1 MKLKII
7 VAIGFIIFSLLT
19 VIFFL
24 FLRSKDQVKLTSTTL
39 PVKNATLVSPSPSP
53 IQFSFD
59 RSLSLEEEVDKLI
72 PEDFTNDFKQLKEQL

>member
-1 MKLKII
+1 MKFKII
-7 VAIGFIIFSLLT
+7 VAVGFIIFSLST

-24 FLRSKDQVKLTSTTL
+24 FLRSEDQVKLTSATL

-72 PEDFTNDFKQLKEQL
+72 PEDFTNDFKKLREQL

>member
-7 VAIGFIIFSLLT
+7 VGIGFIIFSLST

-24 FLRSKDQVKLTSTTL
+24 FLRSEDQVKLTSTTL

-59 RSLSLEEEVDKLI
+59 GSLSLEEEVDKLI
-72 PEDFTNDFKQLKEQL
+72 PEDFTNDFKGLREQL